1 MIMEIYL
8 NENKAKDN
16 NIDIESCYKKID
28 NYFLTR
34 GVVKVAK
41 GIYKGVKEDF
51 TTFAVAQRQLPD
63 TNWFLKIVDE
73 WYISYFGDEPDSPEY
88 RQDALE
94 SYYRLKEIHDDY
106 VRNQKSS

>member
-34 GVVKVAK
+34 GLLRLLKVS
-41 GIYKGVKEDF
+41 IKEPKKIL
-51 TTFAVAQRQLPD
+51 QLLQL
-63 TNWFLKIVDE
+63 LKDNCQILTV
-73 WYISYFGDEPDSPEY
+73 F
-88 RQDALE
+88 
-94 SYYRLKEIHDDY
+94 
-106 VRNQKSS
+106 

>member
-41 GIYKGVKEDF
+41 GIY
-51 TTFAVAQRQLPD
+51 
-63 TNWFLKIVDE
+63 
-73 WYISYFGDEPDSPEY
+73 
-88 RQDALE
+88 
-94 SYYRLKEIHDDY
+94 
-106 VRNQKSS
+106 

>member
-16 NIDIESCYKKID
+16 NIHIESCYKKID

-51 TTFAVAQRQLPD
+51 TTFAVAQGQLQD

>member
-34 GVVKVAK
+34 GLLRLLKVSIK
-41 GIYKGVKEDF
+41 KDREE
-51 TTFAVAQRQLPD
+51 R
-63 TNWFLKIVDE
+63 
-73 WYISYFGDEPDSPEY
+73 
-88 RQDALE
+88 
-94 SYYRLKEIHDDY
+94 KEILSLMRDF
-106 VRNQKSS
+106 

>member
-1 MIMEIYL
+1 MEIYL

-28 NYFLTR
+28 NY
-34 GVVKVAK
+34 
-41 GIYKGVKEDF
+41 
-51 TTFAVAQRQLPD
+51 
-63 TNWFLKIVDE
+63 
-73 WYISYFGDEPDSPEY
+73 YFGDGPDSPEY